1 MPEFISVDEFI
12 AETLEDYSSPTTSSF
27 YTKMTSCRNSAYNIE
42 EALDSDRTILQKMKK
57 AAKAKHI
64 SGQDHVLHLESYINS
79 MEKLAVNFCNNGEQ
93 EVASAFNKFAEFSKE
108 LLMPMKNLFKSMLHN
123 VNFFL
128 DSLVKGDLKEVKGD
142 LKKPFDKAWRDYE
155 NKFSKIE
162 KEKRELAK
170 QYGMVRTEV
179 SGGEI
184 AEEME
189 KERRMF
195 QLQMCEY
202 LIKVNEIKTKKGVDL
217 LQNLIKH
224 YHSQCNF
231 FQECLAATEKLKQY
245 IDVLT
250 GQLSAIKHKQDDEKR
265 QLCSLRDQLRPAL
278 QPEFKEDSLSRQTV
292 YSMHQLQGNK
302 QYGTEKS
309 GYLYKRSDGL
319 RKMWQK
325 RKCSVQNCY
334 LTIAHGTPNKSPA
347 KLNLLTCQVKPNLE
361 DKKCFDLISH
371 NRTYHFLAD
380 DESDC
385 VAWISVLTNSKQEA
399 LNVALDERRPS
410 GENSVEDLT
419 RAITEDIRRMPGN
432 NVCCDCGA
440 PDPSWISINLGILT
454 CIECSGIHREMGV
467 HYSRIQSLSLDE
479 LGTSELL
486 LARNMG
492 NSGFN
497 EIVEANLPIPSVKPS
512 AESDMAI
519 RKEFIISKYMEWQFA
534 QRSGGSPETKRKY
547 LQDAVRSRDVFS
559 LLLLYAERTDFSQ
572 PLPCSLQEKGETAL
586 HLAVLLSDRTSLHVA
601 DFLFH
606 NCNNLDAQTV
616 KGNTA
621 LHYCCQHNKTECL
634 KLLLRA
640 KANTHIK
647 NDNGEMGLD
656 MARRLKHTLC
666 EELIHQSQN
675 NQFNMHM
682 HVEYEWRLRQDDLYE
697 SDDDV
702 DDKMGPVKKERF
714 GRPFSLYHSS
724 SASHGGGGSSG
735 GGLFNMGRRQAMARG
750 ENRKD
755 VYAIPNSQTRSQDS
769 PPPPPPSSPAP
780 PLPPR
785 VKGGKLL
792 FSSLLF
798 SSLLFSSLLFSSL
811 LFSSLLF
818 SSLLFSSLLFSSLLF
833 SSLLF
838 SSLLFSSLLFSSLLF
853 SSLLFSSLLFSS
865 LLFSSLLFSSLLF
878 SSLLFSSLLFSS
890 LLFSSLLFSSLLFS
904 SLLFSSL
911 LFSSVIRHKRT
922 YSEPTPQVPSSP
934 HLTRQGSTDYG
945 VPSVA
950 RSFGGPDSPF
960 QKCVPGSP
968 KYTTSTLNSLSEL
981 PERAGF
987 RADGESSSSHFVYQ
1001 TPQPITPAP
1010 APALSPTSPRSFNL
1024 EANGSS
1030 SSSCHTAPHPLP
1042 RKTLKKS
1049 KLKRVKAM
1057 YDCAA
1062 DHHDEL
1068 SFNEGEVLV
1077 VLGEEDADWWHGYVE
1092 GQPNRMGLFPASFV
1106 SMVAE

>member
-27 YTKMTSCRNSAYNIE
+27 YSKMTSCRNSANNIE
-42 EALDSDRTILQKMKK
+42 ESLDSDRTILQKMKK

-64 SGQDHVLHLESYINS
+64 SGQDHVSHLESYINS
-79 MEKLAVNFCNNGEQ
+79 MEKLAVNFHNNGEK

-108 LLMPMKNLFKSMLHN
+108 LLTPMKNLLKSMLHN

-155 NKFSKIE
+155 NKFTKIE

-245 IDVLT
+245 IDALT
-250 GQLSAIKHKQDDEKR
+250 GQLSAIKHKQDDEKK

-278 QPEFKEDSLSRQTV
+278 LPEFKEQSRRDSLSRQTV

-302 QYGTEKS
+302 QYGSEKS

-325 RKCSVQNCY
+325 RKCTVQNCY

-347 KLNLLTCQVKPNLE
+347 KLNLLTCQVKPSLE

-399 LNVALDERRPS
+399 LNVALDERKPS

-440 PDPSWISINLGILT
+440 PDPTWISINLGILT

-467 HYSRIQSLSLDE
+467 HHSRIQSLSLDK

-486 LARNMG
+486 LARNVG

-497 EIVEANLPIPSVKPS
+497 EIVEANLPSPSVKPS

-519 RKEFIISKYMEWQFA
+519 RKDFILSKYMELQFA
-534 QRSGGSPETKRKY
+534 QRSSGSPETKRKY
-547 LQDAVRSRDVFS
+547 LQDAVHSRDVFS
-559 LLLLYAERTDFSQ
+559 LLQLYAERMDFSL
-572 PLPCSLQEKGETAL
+572 PLPCPLQEKGETAL

-621 LHYCCQHNKTECL
+621 LHYCCHHNKTECL

-647 NDNGEMGLD
+647 NDNGETGLD

-675 NQFNMHM
+675 NLFNMHV

-697 SDDDV
+697 SDDDL
-702 DDKMGPVKKERF
+702 DDKMGPVKKERL

-735 GGLFNMGRRQAMARG
+735 GGLFNVGRRLAMARG
-750 ENRKD
+750 ENRRE
-755 VYAIPNSQTRSQDS
+755 VYASPNSQTRSLDS

-785 VKGGKLL
+785 VRAPNIPPPPPPM
-792 FSSLLF
+792 SSPDGWMSHEV
-798 SSLLFSSLLFSSL
+798 SSSKKRTPPPPLI
-811 LFSSLLF
+811 
-818 SSLLFSSLLFSSLLF
+818 
-833 SSLLF
+833 
-838 SSLLFSSLLFSSLLF
+838 
-853 SSLLFSSLLFSS
+853 
-865 LLFSSLLFSSLLF
+865 
-878 SSLLFSSLLFSS
+878 
-890 LLFSSLLFSSLLFS
+890 
-904 SLLFSSL
+904 
-911 LFSSVIRHKRT
+911 IRHKRT
-922 YSEPTPQVPSSP
+922 YSEPVPQMPPSP
-934 HLTRQGSTDYG
+934 HSTRQGPTDYG
-945 VPSVA
+945 VPA
-950 RSFGGPDSPF
+950 GPRSFGGPDSPF
-960 QKCVPGSP
+960 QKCVSGSP

-981 PERAGF
+981 PERGF
-987 RADGESSSSHFVYQ
+987 RADGESSSSHLLYQ
-1001 TPQPITPAP
+1001 TPQPISSGGRH
-1010 APALSPTSPRSFNL
+1010 APALSPTSPRSFSL
-1024 EANGSS
+1024 ETNGSS

-1042 RKTLKKS
+1042 RKTLMKS

-1057 YDCAA
+1057 YDCVA

-1068 SFNEGEVLV
+1068 TFNEGEVLV
-1077 VLGEEDADWWHGYVE
+1077 VLGEEDADWWHGYIE
-1092 GQPNRMGLFPASFV
+1092 GQPDRTGLFPASFV
-1106 SMVAE
+1106 SMLAE

>member
-27 YTKMTSCRNSAYNIE
+27 YSKMTSCRNSANNIE
-42 EALDSDRTILQKMKK
+42 ESLDSDRTILQKMKK

-64 SGQDHVLHLESYINS
+64 SGQDHVSHLESYINS
-79 MEKLAVNFCNNGEQ
+79 MEKLAVNFHNNGEK

-108 LLMPMKNLFKSMLHN
+108 LLTPMKNLLKSMLHN

-155 NKFSKIE
+155 NKFTKIE

-245 IDVLT
+245 IDALT
-250 GQLSAIKHKQDDEKR
+250 GQLSAIKHKQDDEKK

-278 QPEFKEDSLSRQTV
+278 LPEFKEDSLSRQTV

-302 QYGTEKS
+302 QYGSEKS

-325 RKCSVQNCY
+325 RKCTVQNCY

-347 KLNLLTCQVKPNLE
+347 KLNLLTCQVKPSLE

-399 LNVALDERRPS
+399 LNVALDERKPS

-419 RAITEDIRRMPGN
+419 RAITEDIRHMPGN

-440 PDPSWISINLGILT
+440 PDPTWISINLGILT

-467 HYSRIQSLSLDE
+467 HHSRIQSLSLDK

-486 LARNMG
+486 LARNVG

-497 EIVEANLPIPSVKPS
+497 EIVEANLPSPSVKPS
-512 AESDMAI
+512 AESDIAILNPTPDLTHFQTLATAMALVD
-519 RKEFIISKYMEWQFA
+519 M
-534 QRSGGSPETKRKY
+534 
-547 LQDAVRSRDVFS
+547 
-559 LLLLYAERTDFSQ
+559 
-572 PLPCSLQEKGETAL
+572 EKGETAL
-586 HLAVLLSDRTSLHVA
+586 HLAVLLSDRTSLYVA

-621 LHYCCQHNKTECL
+621 LHYCCHHNKTECL

-647 NDNGEMGLD
+647 NDNGETGLD

-675 NQFNMHM
+675 NLFNMHV

-697 SDDDV
+697 SDDDL
-702 DDKMGPVKKERF
+702 DDKMGPVKKERL

-735 GGLFNMGRRQAMARG
+735 GGLFNVGRRLAMARG
-750 ENRKD
+750 ENRRE
-755 VYAIPNSQTRSQDS
+755 VYASPNSQTRSLDS

-785 VKGGKLL
+785 V
-792 FSSLLF
+792 
-798 SSLLFSSLLFSSL
+798 
-811 LFSSLLF
+811 
-818 SSLLFSSLLFSSLLF
+818 
-833 SSLLF
+833 
-838 SSLLFSSLLFSSLLF
+838 
-853 SSLLFSSLLFSS
+853 
-865 LLFSSLLFSSLLF
+865 
-878 SSLLFSSLLFSS
+878 
-890 LLFSSLLFSSLLFS
+890 
-904 SLLFSSL
+904 
-911 LFSSVIRHKRT
+911 R
-922 YSEPTPQVPSSP
+922 
-934 HLTRQGSTDYG
+934 DYG
-945 VPSVA
+945 VPA
-950 RSFGGPDSPF
+950 GPRSFGGPDSPF
-960 QKCVPGSP
+960 QKCVSGSP

-987 RADGESSSSHFVYQ
+987 RADGESSSSHLLYQ
-1001 TPQPITPAP
+1001 TPQPISSGGRH
-1010 APALSPTSPRSFNL
+1010 APALSPTSPRSFSL
-1024 EANGSS
+1024 ETNGSS

-1042 RKTLKKS
+1042 RKTLMKS

-1057 YDCAA
+1057 YDCVA

-1068 SFNEGEVLV
+1068 TFNEGEVLV
-1077 VLGEEDADWWHGYVE
+1077 VLGEEDADWWHGYIE
-1092 GQPNRMGLFPASFV
+1092 GQPDRTGLFPASFV
-1106 SMVAE
+1106 SMLAE

>member
-27 YTKMTSCRNSAYNIE
+27 YSKMTSCRNSANNIE
-42 EALDSDRTILQKMKK
+42 
-57 AAKAKHI
+57 
-64 SGQDHVLHLESYINS
+64 ESYINS
-79 MEKLAVNFCNNGEQ
+79 MEKLAVNFRNNGEK

-108 LLMPMKNLFKSMLHN
+108 LLTPMKNLVRHMELRGVLHYSRTDHSHMIS
-123 VNFFL
+123 V
-128 DSLVKGDLKEVKGD
+128 
-142 LKKPFDKAWRDYE
+142 PF
-155 NKFSKIE
+155 STKIE

-224 YHSQCNF
+224 YHSQLGKFLFPRTKTKLNDTETICDIPCIEAMKINKAF
-231 FQECLAATEKLKQY
+231 WAAHINIPVYVSVVQ
-245 IDVLT
+245 
-250 GQLSAIKHKQDDEKR
+250 
-265 QLCSLRDQLRPAL
+265 
-278 QPEFKEDSLSRQTV
+278 DSLSRQTV

-302 QYGTEKS
+302 QYGSEKS

-325 RKCSVQNCY
+325 RKCTVQNCY

-347 KLNLLTCQVKPNLE
+347 KLNLLTCQVKPSLE

-399 LNVALDERRPS
+399 LNVALDERKPS

-440 PDPSWISINLGILT
+440 PDPTWISINLGILT

-467 HYSRIQSLSLDE
+467 HHSRIQSLSLDK

-486 LARNMG
+486 LARNVG

-497 EIVEANLPIPSVKPS
+497 EIVEANLPSPSVKPS

-519 RKEFIISKYMEWQFA
+519 RKDFILSKYMELQFA
-534 QRSGGSPETKRKY
+534 QRSSGSPETKRKY
-547 LQDAVRSRDVFS
+547 LQDAVHSRDVFS
-559 LLLLYAERTDFSQ
+559 LLQLYAERMDFSL
-572 PLPCSLQEKGETAL
+572 PLPCPLQEKGETAL

-621 LHYCCQHNKTECL
+621 LHYCCHHNKTECL

-647 NDNGEMGLD
+647 NDNGETGLD

-675 NQFNMHM
+675 NLFNMHV

-697 SDDDV
+697 SDDDL
-702 DDKMGPVKKERF
+702 DDKMGPVKKERL

-735 GGLFNMGRRQAMARG
+735 GGLFNVGRRLAMARG
-750 ENRKD
+750 ENRRE
-755 VYAIPNSQTRSQDS
+755 VYASPNSQTRSLDS

-785 VKGGKLL
+785 VRGGKLL
-792 FSSLLF
+792 FFSLLF
-798 SSLLFSSLLFSSL
+798 SFTVLFTLLMSFPAPN
-811 LFSSLLF
+811 
-818 SSLLFSSLLFSSLLF
+818 
-833 SSLLF
+833 
-838 SSLLFSSLLFSSLLF
+838 
-853 SSLLFSSLLFSS
+853 
-865 LLFSSLLFSSLLF
+865 
-878 SSLLFSSLLFSS
+878 
-890 LLFSSLLFSSLLFS
+890 
-904 SLLFSSL
+904 
-911 LFSSVIRHKRT
+911 I
-922 YSEPTPQVPSSP
+922 PPPPPPMSSP
-934 HLTRQGSTDYG
+934 DGWISHMT
-945 VPSVA
+945 
-950 RSFGGPDSPF
+950 FF
-960 QKCVPGSP
+960 CFCV
-968 KYTTSTLNSLSEL
+968 
-981 PERAGF
+981 
-987 RADGESSSSHFVYQ
+987 Q
-1001 TPQPITPAP
+1001 M
-1010 APALSPTSPRSFNL
+1010 
-1024 EANGSS
+1024 
-1030 SSSCHTAPHPLP
+1030 
-1042 RKTLKKS
+1042 KS

-1057 YDCAA
+1057 YDCVA

-1068 SFNEGEVLV
+1068 TFNEGEVLV
-1077 VLGEEDADWWHGYVE
+1077 VLGEEDADWWVSI
-1092 GQPNRMGLFPASFV
+1092 RMKEHFKHSREQCKSRIV
-1106 SMVAE
+1106 TS

>member
-1 MPEFISVDEFI
+1 YRTVSARLTFISVDEFI

-27 YTKMTSCRNSAYNIE
+27 YSKMTSCRNSANNIE
-42 EALDSDRTILQKMKK
+42 
-57 AAKAKHI
+57 
-64 SGQDHVLHLESYINS
+64 ESYINS
-79 MEKLAVNFCNNGEQ
+79 MEKLAVNFRNNGEK

-108 LLMPMKNLFKSMLHN
+108 LLTPMKNLVRHMELRGVLHYSRTDHSHMIS
-123 VNFFL
+123 V
-128 DSLVKGDLKEVKGD
+128 
-142 LKKPFDKAWRDYE
+142 PF
-155 NKFSKIE
+155 STKIE

-245 IDVLT
+245 IDALT
-250 GQLSAIKHKQDDEKR
+250 GQLSAVKTICDIPCIEAMKINKAFWAAHINIPVYVSVVQ
-265 QLCSLRDQLRPAL
+265 
-278 QPEFKEDSLSRQTV
+278 DSLSRQTV

-302 QYGTEKS
+302 QYGSEKS

-325 RKCSVQNCY
+325 RKCTVQNCY

-347 KLNLLTCQVKPNLE
+347 KLNLLTCQVKPSLE

-399 LNVALDERRPS
+399 LNVALDERKPS

-440 PDPSWISINLGILT
+440 PDPTWISINLGILT

-467 HYSRIQSLSLDE
+467 HHSRIQSLSLDK

-486 LARNMG
+486 LARNVG

-497 EIVEANLPIPSVKPS
+497 EIVEANLPSPSVKPS

-519 RKEFIISKYMEWQFA
+519 RKDFILSKYMELQFA
-534 QRSGGSPETKRKY
+534 QRSSGSPETKRKY
-547 LQDAVRSRDVFS
+547 LQDAVHSRDVFS
-559 LLLLYAERTDFSQ
+559 LLQLYAERMDFSL
-572 PLPCSLQEKGETAL
+572 PLPCPLQEKGETAL
-586 HLAVLLSDRTSLHVA
+586 HLAVLLCDRTSLHVA

-647 NDNGEMGLD
+647 NDNGETGLD
-656 MARRLKHTLC
+656 MAHRLKHTLC

-675 NQFNMHM
+675 NLFNMHV

-697 SDDDV
+697 SDDDL
-702 DDKMGPVKKERF
+702 DDKMGPVKKERL

-724 SASHGGGGSSG
+724 SASHGGGGSK
-735 GGLFNMGRRQAMARG
+735 NRR
-750 ENRKD
+750 E
-755 VYAIPNSQTRSQDS
+755 VYASPNSQTRSLDS

-785 VKGGKLL
+785 VRGGELL
-792 FSSLLF
+792 FFSLLF
-798 SSLLFSSLLFSSL
+798 SFTVLFTLLMSFPAPNIPPPPPPMSSPDGWTSHEVSSSKKRTPPPPL
-811 LFSSLLF
+811 I
-818 SSLLFSSLLFSSLLF
+818 
-833 SSLLF
+833 
-838 SSLLFSSLLFSSLLF
+838 
-853 SSLLFSSLLFSS
+853 
-865 LLFSSLLFSSLLF
+865 
-878 SSLLFSSLLFSS
+878 
-890 LLFSSLLFSSLLFS
+890 
-904 SLLFSSL
+904 
-911 LFSSVIRHKRT
+911 IRHKRT
-922 YSEPTPQVPSSP
+922 YSEPM
-934 HLTRQGSTDYG
+934 
-945 VPSVA
+945 
-950 RSFGGPDSPF
+950 
-960 QKCVPGSP
+960 
-968 KYTTSTLNSLSEL
+968 
-981 PERAGF
+981 
-987 RADGESSSSHFVYQ
+987 
-1001 TPQPITPAP
+1001 
-1010 APALSPTSPRSFNL
+1010 
-1024 EANGSS
+1024 
-1030 SSSCHTAPHPLP
+1030 
-1042 RKTLKKS
+1042 KS

-1057 YDCAA
+1057 YDCVA

-1068 SFNEGEVLV
+1068 TFNEGEVLV
-1077 VLGEEDADWWHGYVE
+1077 VLGEEDADWWVSI
-1092 GQPNRMGLFPASFV
+1092 RMKEQFI
-1106 SMVAE
+1106 

>member
-1 MPEFISVDEFI
+1 MPEFISVDDFI

-42 EALDSDRTILQKMKK
+42 
-57 AAKAKHI
+57 
-64 SGQDHVLHLESYINS
+64 ESYINS

-108 LLMPMKNLFKSMLHN
+108 LLPPMKNLVRHMELRGGLSVRL
-123 VNFFL
+123 L
-128 DSLVKGDLKEVKGD
+128 T
-142 LKKPFDKAWRDYE
+142 
-155 NKFSKIE
+155 KIE

-224 YHSQCNF
+224 YHSQC
-231 FQECLAATEKLKQY
+231 K
-245 IDVLT
+245 
-250 GQLSAIKHKQDDEKR
+250 

-278 QPEFKEDSLSRQTV
+278 LPEFKEDSLSRQTV

-302 QYGTEKS
+302 QYGTDKS

-325 RKCSVQNCY
+325 RKCTVQNCY

-347 KLNLLTCQVKPNLE
+347 KLNLLTCQVKPSLE

-399 LNVALDERRPS
+399 LNVALDERRQS

-467 HYSRIQSLSLDE
+467 HYSRIQSLSLDK

-486 LARNMG
+486 LARNVG

-497 EIVEANLPIPSVKPS
+497 EIVEASLPSPSVKPS

-519 RKEFIISKYMEWQFA
+519 RKDFILSKYMEWQFA
-534 QRSGGSPETKRKY
+534 QHSGGSLEIKRKY

-559 LLLLYAERTDFSQ
+559 LLQLYAERMDFSL
-572 PLPCSLQEKGETAL
+572 PLPCPLQEKGETAL

-606 NCNNLDAQTV
+606 NCNNLDAQNV

-640 KANTHIK
+640 KANTHISEW
-647 NDNGEMGLD
+647 DPQI
-656 MARRLKHTLC
+656 LKPQRHFC
-666 EELIHQSQN
+666 IELFH
-675 NQFNMHM
+675 FNMHV
-682 HVEYEWRLRQDDLYE
+682 HVEYEWKLRQDDLYE
-697 SDDDV
+697 SDEDL
-702 DDKMGPVKKERF
+702 DDKMGPVKKERL

-735 GGLFNMGRRQAMARG
+735 GGLFNVGRRLAMARG
-750 ENRKD
+750 ENRRD
-755 VYAIPNSQTRSQDS
+755 VYDSPNSQTRSIDS

-785 VKGGKLL
+785 VRGGKLL

-818 SSLLFSSLLFSSLLF
+818 SSTVLFTLLMSFPAPNIPPPPPPMSSPDDWTSHEVSSSKKRTPPPPL
-833 SSLLF
+833 
-838 SSLLFSSLLFSSLLF
+838 
-853 SSLLFSSLLFSS
+853 
-865 LLFSSLLFSSLLF
+865 
-878 SSLLFSSLLFSS
+878 
-890 LLFSSLLFSSLLFS
+890 
-904 SLLFSSL
+904 
-911 LFSSVIRHKRT
+911 VIRHKRT
-922 YSEPTPQVPSSP
+922 YSEPAPQKP
-934 HLTRQGSTDYG
+934 HGTVFATSCYC
-945 VPSVA
+945 
-950 RSFGGPDSPF
+950 F
-960 QKCVPGSP
+960 CV
-968 KYTTSTLNSLSEL
+968 
-981 PERAGF
+981 
-987 RADGESSSSHFVYQ
+987 Q
-1001 TPQPITPAP
+1001 M
-1010 APALSPTSPRSFNL
+1010 
-1024 EANGSS
+1024 
-1030 SSSCHTAPHPLP
+1030 
-1042 RKTLKKS
+1042 KS

-1057 YDCAA
+1057 YDCVA

-1092 GQPNRMGLFPASFV
+1092 GQSGRMGLFPASFV

>member
-1 MPEFISVDEFI
+1 MPEFISVDDCNLQHDELNEG
-12 AETLEDYSSPTTSSF
+12 ALSCPSS
-27 YTKMTSCRNSAYNIE
+27 
-42 EALDSDRTILQKMKK
+42 
-57 AAKAKHI
+57 
-64 SGQDHVLHLESYINS
+64 
-79 MEKLAVNFCNNGEQ
+79 
-93 EVASAFNKFAEFSKE
+93 
-108 LLMPMKNLFKSMLHN
+108 
-123 VNFFL
+123 
-128 DSLVKGDLKEVKGD
+128 GD

-224 YHSQCNF
+224 YHSQC
-231 FQECLAATEKLKQY
+231 K
-245 IDVLT
+245 
-250 GQLSAIKHKQDDEKR
+250 

-334 LTIAHGTPNKSPA
+334 LTIAHGTPNKSPT

-497 EIVEANLPIPSVKPS
+497 EIVEANLPSPSVKPS

-666 EELIHQSQN
+666 EELVSQR
-675 NQFNMHM
+675 FNMHM

-697 SDDDV
+697 SDDDI

-811 LFSSLLF
+811 LFSSLLQSCLL
-818 SSLLFSSLLFSSLLF
+818 SSFFAISCF
-833 SSLLF
+833 
-838 SSLLFSSLLFSSLLF
+838 
-853 SSLLFSSLLFSS
+853 
-865 LLFSSLLFSSLLF
+865 
-878 SSLLFSSLLFSS
+878 
-890 LLFSSLLFSSLLFS
+890 
-904 SLLFSSL
+904 
-911 LFSSVIRHKRT
+911 
-922 YSEPTPQVPSSP
+922 
-934 HLTRQGSTDYG
+934 
-945 VPSVA
+945 
-950 RSFGGPDSPF
+950 
-960 QKCVPGSP
+960 CV
-968 KYTTSTLNSLSEL
+968 
-981 PERAGF
+981 
-987 RADGESSSSHFVYQ
+987 Q
-1001 TPQPITPAP
+1001 
-1010 APALSPTSPRSFNL
+1010 
-1024 EANGSS
+1024 
-1030 SSSCHTAPHPLP
+1030 
-1042 RKTLKKS
+1042 KKS

-1077 VLGEEDADWWHGYVE
+1077 VLGEEDADWWVSIRIK
-1092 GQPNRMGLFPASFV
+1092 GQFI
-1106 SMVAE
+1106 